1 MLTKLLLALAC
12 SLALV
17 APALAQ
23 SAPPHPLNLDIPPS
37 ALPTASASTHRTPHP
52 ATASS
57 SARSAAAQP
66 GKYYGDTSG
75 RPGVADASDTPPPCD
90 DSSYNQPQV
99 HGSVGMGV
107 VAGNHVSGNY
117 QSGSVRYSQAF
128 GSCEHPT
135 GHVSISVGVGQGH
148 VDGGHWRY

>member
-1 MLTKLLLALAC
+1 MSIKPLLALAT
-12 SLALV
+12 ALV
-17 APALAQ
+17 LAAPALAQ
-23 SAPPHPLNLDIPPS
+23 TTPGKPLNLQLPPS
-37 ALPTASASTHRTPHP
+37 DLPAASASTHGKPHP
-52 ATASS
+52 AGASS
-57 SARSAAAQP
+57 SSRAAASQP
-66 GKYYGDTSG
+66 GMYYGDTSG
-75 RPGVADASDTPPPCD
+75 RTSMADARNAPPPCD
-90 DSSYNQPQV
+90 DGNYNQPQV

-148 VDGGHWRY
+148 IDGGHWRH